1 MKYQAFKIYFV
12 NSEHIRYKLN
22 PQLKQILRTMQQK
35 AIRINRRQ
43 IAAWAGMIGSALF
56 IAIFTLE
63 SILRPG
69 YNPLGMYVSEL
80 SLGPRGWIQITNFII
95 YGILFLTFTWGITAE
110 FKIGKAS
117 KAGPI
122 LLAIIGAC
130 LLLSGPFVMDPANTL
145 VESMSLGGTLHQ
157 LLGAIV
163 FLLAPISCFVFWRRF
178 RTDPNWRVLQWWTL
192 IATVVIALAV
202 VLLRIGST
210 PLIDSGGLVEWIG
223 LIQRTALVT
232 YVVWIFTFAL
242 VLYKRSRDPN
252 KA

>member
-1 MKYQAFKIYFV
+1 
-12 NSEHIRYKLN
+12 
-22 PQLKQILRTMQQK
+22 MQQK
-35 AIRINRRQ
+35 ATRINRRQ

-63 SILRPG
+63 GILRPD

-80 SLGPRGWIQITNFII
+80 SLGLRGWIQITNFII
-95 YGILFLTFTWGITAE
+95 YGIFFLTFTLGVTAE
-110 FKIGKAS
+110 FKKGKAS

-122 LLAIIGAC
+122 LLAIIGVC
-130 LLLSGPFVMDPANTL
+130 LLLSGPFVMDPASTP
-145 VESMSLGGTLHQ
+145 VDSMSLSGTLHQ

-178 RTDPNWRVLQWWTL
+178 RIDPNWRVLQWWTL

-202 VLLRIGST
+202 VVLRIGST
-210 PLIDSGGLVEWIG
+210 PLIDSAGLVEWIG

-232 YVVWIFTFAL
+232 FVVWIFTFAL
-242 VLYKRSRDPN
+242 VLYRRSRDPN